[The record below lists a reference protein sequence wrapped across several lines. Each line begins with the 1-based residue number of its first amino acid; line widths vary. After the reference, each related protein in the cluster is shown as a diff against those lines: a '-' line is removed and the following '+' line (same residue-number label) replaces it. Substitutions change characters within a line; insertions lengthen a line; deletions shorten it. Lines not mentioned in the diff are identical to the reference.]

1 MSATDLIGLLGTLL
15 ILGAYAGVQFKRL
28 DPHGLIALLLN
39 LAGAALVLVS
49 LYFKFNLASALL
61 EAAWALIALVG
72 IIRLALGRDRR

>member
-1 MSATDLIGLLGTLL
+1 MSITDLIGLLGTLL

-28 DPHGLIALLLN
+28 DPHGLITLLLN
-39 LAGAALVLVS
+39 LAGAGLVLVS

-72 IIRLALGRDRR
+72 LIRLALSRKQG